1 MVELATRPATFGE
14 VFDLD
19 ALAALLSLDVANEDP
34 FGNLI
39 RCEDI
44 AGVLVS
50 HTCMRSSSFCLISE
64 DAASRTLHDTVK
76 MTSRRVRRRI
86 FRIST

>member
-19 ALAALLSLDVANEDP
+19 ALKALFSLDVANEDP

-39 RCEDI
+39 RCENTTGALAFHLD
-44 AGVLVS
+44 LYPS
-50 HTCMRSSSFCLISE
+50 HLCSMP
-64 DAASRTLHDTVK
+64 
-76 MTSRRVRRRI
+76 
-86 FRIST
+86 